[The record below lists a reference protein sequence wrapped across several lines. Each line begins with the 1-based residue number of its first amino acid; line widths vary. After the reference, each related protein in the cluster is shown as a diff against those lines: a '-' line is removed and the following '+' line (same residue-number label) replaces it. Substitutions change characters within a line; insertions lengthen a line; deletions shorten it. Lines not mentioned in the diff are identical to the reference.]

1 MKSVSL
7 TAFSRSALQRRAV
20 KKLRSQGRVPAVIYG
35 RNKPQTLEINTKEIE
50 TIIHHSASEN
60 LLLDLAVDGTK
71 RLALVK
77 EIQHHPLSRK
87 ILHIDL
93 HEVAEGDKVTVEIPV
108 EAVGEAVG
116 VKSGGGV
123 LEHVVFKIK
132 VRATPRDL
140 PEVINVD
147 VSALE
152 VGKAIHLGEI
162 VLPPGVE
169 ALGKKDISV
178 FSVAAP
184 VAETPETPAE
194 GAAAATPGQVEMIKE
209 KKEEAGAAP
218 AKGGDKKEAAAK
230 GGDKKK

>member
-7 TAFSRSALQRRAV
+7 NAFARTSTKGSEV
-20 KKLRSQGRVPAVIYG
+20 KKLRSTGRVPAVIYG
-35 RNKPQTLEINTKEIE
+35 RNKPQNLEVNLKEIE
-50 TIIHHSASEN
+50 TVIHHSASEN
-60 LLLDLAVDGTK
+60 LLLDLAVDGSK

-93 HEVAEGDKVTVEIPV
+93 HEVTEGDKVTVNIPV
-108 EAVGEAVG
+108 ESVGEAAG

-123 LEHVVFKIK
+123 LEHVIFTLKL
-132 VRATPRDL
+132 RGTPKDL
-140 PEVINVD
+140 PEVLNVD

-152 VGKAIHLGEI
+152 VGKAILLGDI
-162 VLPPGVE
+162 VLPAGVE
-169 ALGKKDISV
+169 ALGKKALRV

-184 VAETPETPAE
+184 KAEVEEAPAAEGTPA
-194 GAAAATPGQVEMIKE
+194 AAVEMTKE
-209 KKEEAGAAP
+209 KKEEAPAAGAAK
-218 AKGGDKKEAAAK
+218 AGDKKEAGAK